1 MRFSKKTIALAC
13 FALFFSRPALVCTM
27 KGALA
32 DTPGGAC
39 PSRLFSDVDFRWA
52 FVANSMKDGR
62 RVTGPVSQNM
72 ALKSGDKLKM
82 MVELQKRCFV
92 YLFHF
97 DERSGVKL
105 LFPYTLAQLTQHC
118 QTGTRYSIPRADGW
132 FRLDNNPGKEF
143 FYLIASASR
152 LDGLEQAYSQYCS
165 ASGQAK
171 TVQGKALLERIKVL
185 SKEHPDLC
193 APAERPVTIGGALRS
208 VKATRDS
215 KRPDISAFADEIVSK
230 GFTARTYTIE
240 HN

>member
-1 MRFSKKTIALAC
+1 MRFTKKTIALAC
-13 FALFFSRPALVCTM
+13 FALFFSCPALVCTM
-27 KGALA
+27 QGALA
-32 DTPGGAC
+32 DTPGPAC

-52 FVANSMKDGR
+52 FVADSIKDGK
-62 RVTGPVSQNM
+62 RVTGPVSRNM

-92 YLFHF
+92 YLFHY
-97 DERSGVKL
+97 DEHSGIKL
-105 LFPYTLAQLTQHC
+105 LFPYTLEQLTQHC

-132 FRLDNNPGKEF
+132 FRLDNTPGREF

-152 LDGLEQAYSQYCS
+152 LDGLEKAYAQYSS
-165 ASGQAK
+165 APGEAK
-171 TVQGKALLERIKVL
+171 AVQGKALLERIKAL

-193 APAERPVTIGGALRS
+193 SPAERPVTIGGALRS
-208 VKATRDS
+208 VKSPHKS
-215 KRPDISAFADEIVSK
+215 KKLDIAAFADEIVSK